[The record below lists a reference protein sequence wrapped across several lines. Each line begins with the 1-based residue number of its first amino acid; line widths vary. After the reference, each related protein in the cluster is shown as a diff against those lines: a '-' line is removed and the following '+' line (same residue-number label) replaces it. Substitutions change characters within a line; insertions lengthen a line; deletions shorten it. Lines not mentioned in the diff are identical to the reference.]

1 MALNL
6 PVRKILTEPSI
17 PRGFTIIVYQE
28 NNHYYA
34 KDKKGNIICIDSP
47 TSCLQEAIDA
57 VKPSGGRV
65 FIKKGT
71 YSVPRTVTVSGDN
84 IEIVGEYPTIL
95 GQPDFTFPILRILD
109 ANNVRVKG
117 LIFDM
122 QASSW
127 KYPRLPIPSANN
139 IQVVNSKDIEIA
151 YNILKNAREYSL
163 LVGTYGEDNTW
174 QERPCERVW
183 IHHNLVSGGAA
194 DGIDI
199 TASKYVI
206 VENNIVTGTRDDAY
220 AILSSATNPAEN
232 IIMRSNIA
240 YDHQFSCFKIALYYG
255 GVGEY
260 ALNNV
265 IIEGNYCRTTVN
277 EGGGAIAI
285 YYESERVPPDGIGRN
300 IYILNNIIYTGNVR
314 FHAISIA
321 WNYRNAPNYTFK
333 NIVIRGN
340 YISAVN
346 DPLDTSTSPPRLKDL
361 YGIWVKNNTKVNGL
375 VIEDNIIERFKKG
388 IFIGINNSAII
399 RNNVFRFNFEQAI
412 ILWYSRNV
420 EISNN
425 YIYDNARHYL
435 NNNTFTPYVVYLESS
450 SDVVI
455 KNNVFRAGESQ
466 TRCIGIYGNS
476 SDILVT
482 DNDLFNG
489 YLLTPIY
496 IDPNATDVI
505 LRRNRG
511 VATENSGQATIAVGA
526 TSVTVN
532 HGLICTPSKV
542 LITPLAQPPGPIWVS
557 NITSSQFTIR
567 TSTAPSAD
575 LPVAWYAEC

>member
-1 MALNL
+1 
-6 PVRKILTEPSI
+6 VYTEN
-17 PRGFTIIVYQE
+17 G
-28 NNHYYA
+28 HYYA
-34 KDKKGNIICIDSP
+34 KDQWGNLICVDS
-47 TSCLQEAIDA
+47 TTACLQEAIDA
-57 VKPSGGRV
+57 VKPGGGRV

-71 YSVPRTVTVSGDN
+71 YPVTRTVTVSGNN
-84 IEIVGEYPTIL
+84 IEIIGEYPTIL

-122 QASSW
+122 QADWS
-127 KYPRLPIPSANN
+127 YPRLPLPTANN
-139 IQVVNSKDIEIA
+139 IQLGNCRDVEIA

-163 LVGTYGEDNTW
+163 AVGVYGENDIWTNR
-174 QERPCERVW
+174 QCERVW

-199 TASKYVI
+199 ISGKHII

-220 AILSSATNPAEN
+220 AILAFAGEPVEN
-232 IIMRSNIA
+232 VIMRNNVA
-240 YDHQFSCFKIALYYG
+240 YDHKFSCFKIALYYDG
-255 GVGEY
+255 AGEY

-265 IIEGNYCRTTVN
+265 IIEGNYCKTTID
-277 EGGGAIAI
+277 EGGGAVAI
-285 YYESERVPPDGIGRN
+285 QYESNSVPPNGVGRN

-314 FHAISIA
+314 FHAISIT
-321 WNYRNAPNYTFK
+321 WFYRNAPNYTFK

-361 YGIWVKNNTKVNGL
+361 YGIWVKDNTKINEL
-375 VIEDNIIERFKKG
+375 VIENNTIERFRKG
-388 IFIGINNSAII
+388 VNIGINNSAII
-399 RNNVFRFNFEQAI
+399 RNNVFRFNFEQAVT
-412 ILWYSRNV
+412 LWYSRNV

-425 YIYDNARHYL
+425 YIYDNARQYL
-435 NNNTFTPYVVYLESS
+435 NNNTFTPYVVYLESV

-466 TRCIGIYGNS
+466 TRCIGIFGNS
-476 SDILVT
+476 SNILVT
-482 DNDLFNG
+482 DNDMFNG

-496 IDPNATDVI
+496 IDPSATNVI

-511 VATENSGQATIAVGA
+511 VATENSGQATIPAGA

-542 LITPLAQPPGPIWVS
+542 LVTPLAQPPGPIWVS
-557 NITSSQFTIR
+557 DITSSQFTIN
-567 TSTAPSAD
+567 TSTLPTTD
-575 LPVAWYAEC
+575 LPIAWYAEC